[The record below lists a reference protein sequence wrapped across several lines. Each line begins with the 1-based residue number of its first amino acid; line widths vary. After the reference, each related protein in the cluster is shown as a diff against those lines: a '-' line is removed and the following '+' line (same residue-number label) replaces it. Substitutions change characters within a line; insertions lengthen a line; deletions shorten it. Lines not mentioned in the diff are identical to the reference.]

1 MGLKSSSNDSLENAD
16 HDLGDQ
22 SEASAR
28 PATQTKVKETPRL
41 MVPQS
46 DVKADKKF
54 QNIEKKQNP
63 FFNFDM
69 SNSLQ

>member
-46 DVKADKKF
+46 GVKADKKF
-54 QNIEKKQNP
+54 
-63 FFNFDM
+63 
-69 SNSLQ
+69 